1 MRTWPRSRCS
11 TGSILSAERG
21 VLAALAMLLAFFS
34 TGARAD
40 VFTAGEFRITRDA
53 SEDTYQLAARL
64 PASPT
69 ASMDILWPAGCVQ
82 MRAQRQH
89 LGNQAQL
96 VFEARCNRPLGR
108 EDFIA
113 TPWRLDGARMLGELD
128 GVPVSTTLPRADGGM
143 KLPVVFGPR
152 ADRSFSELAPEFLWQ
167 GMLHI
172 WIGWD
177 HLAFVLCLCMLARGV
192 RLLGLVT
199 AFTLGHSLSLGLA
212 FFGVLTLPI
221 QPVEAVIALSIVL
234 VAREALL
241 ARGRT
246 YQAMTRPLL
255 VATGFGL
262 VHGLGFASALGELG
276 VSMGERWWALVFF
289 NLGVELGQVMFVLL
303 VVGALAL
310 LRQVRLEGATR
321 AVSIY
326 LAGGLGVFWAL
337 ERIAGFPWG

>member
-1 MRTWPRSRCS
+1 
-11 TGSILSAERG
+11 LSAERPW
-21 VLAALAMLLAFFS
+21 LAALALLLALFS

-40 VFTAGEFRITRDA
+40 VFAAGEFRIAHDA
-53 SEDTYQLAARL
+53 GEDAYQLKARL
-64 PASPT
+64 PAAAA
-69 ASMDILWPAGCVQ
+69 ASLDIRWPAGCIQTQV
-82 MRAQRQH
+82 QRQY
-89 LGNQAQL
+89 LGNQALL
-96 VFEARCNRPLGR
+96 VFEARCDRPLGR
-108 EDFIA
+108 GDFIA
-113 TPWRLDGARMLGELD
+113 TPWRLDGARIQGEFD
-128 GVPVSTTLPRADGGM
+128 GVPVSATLPRADDGM
-143 KLPVVFGPR
+143 KLPVIFGPR
-152 ADRSFSELAPEFLWQ
+152 ADRSFGELAPEFLWQ

-177 HLAFVLCLCMLARGV
+177 HLAFVLCLCMLARGI

-212 FFGVLTLPI
+212 FFGVLSLPI
-221 QPVEAVIALSIVL
+221 QPVEAAIALSIVL

-246 YQAMTRPLL
+246 YHAMTRPLI

-276 VSMGERWWALVFF
+276 VSMAERWWALVFF
-289 NLGVELGQVMFVLL
+289 NLGVELGQVVFVLL
-303 VVGALAL
+303 VVGTLAL
-310 LRQVRLEGATR
+310 LRQLRLEAVMR
-321 AVSIY
+321 AASIY

>member
-1 MRTWPRSRCS
+1 MRGWPRSRRS
-11 TGSILSAERG
+11 TGSRLSAERPW
-21 VLAALAMLLAFFS
+21 LAALALLLALFS

-53 SEDTYQLAARL
+53 SEDTYQLVARL
-64 PASPT
+64 PASPA
-69 ASMDILWPAGCVQ
+69 ASLDIGWPAGCVQ
-82 MRAQRQH
+82 TRAQRQY
-89 LGNQAQL
+89 LGNQAHL
-96 VFEARCNRPLGR
+96 VFEARCDRPLGR

-113 TPWRLDGARMLGELD
+113 TPWRLDGARIRGELD
-128 GVPVSTTLPRADGGM
+128 GIPVSATLPRADGGM
-143 KLPVVFGPR
+143 QIPVVFGPR
-152 ADRSFSELAPEFLWQ
+152 ADRSFGELAPEFLWQ

-212 FFGVLTLPI
+212 FFGVLSLPI

-234 VAREALL
+234 IAREALR
-241 ARGRT
+241 ARGRI
-246 YQAMTRPLL
+246 YQALTRPLL

-276 VSMGERWWALVFF
+276 VAMGERWWALVFF
-289 NLGVELGQVMFVLL
+289 NLGVELGQLVFVLL
-303 VVGALAL
+303 VVGTLAL
-310 LRQVRLEGATR
+310 LRQLRLADATR
-321 AVSIY
+321 AASVY
-326 LAGGLGVFWAL
+326 LAGCLGVFWAL

>member
-1 MRTWPRSRCS
+1 
-11 TGSILSAERG
+11 LSAERRW
-21 VLAALAMLLAFFS
+21 LAALAMLLAFLS

-64 PASPT
+64 PASPA
-69 ASMDILWPAGCVQ
+69 ASLDIRWPAGCVQ
-82 MRAQRQH
+82 TRAQRH
-89 LGNQAQL
+89 YLGNEAQL
-96 VFEARCNRPLGR
+96 VFEARCDRPLGR

-113 TPWRLDGARMLGELD
+113 TPWQLDGARIRGEFD
-128 GVPVSTTLPRADGGM
+128 GVPVLATLPRADGGM
-143 KLPVVFGPR
+143 QLPVVFGSR
-152 ADRSFSELAPEFLWQ
+152 ADRSFGELAPEFLWQ

-192 RLLGLVT
+192 RLIGLVT

-212 FFGVLTLPI
+212 FFGVLSLPI

-234 VAREALL
+234 MAREALL
-241 ARGRT
+241 ARDRT
-246 YQAMTRPLL
+246 GQGLTRPLL

-276 VSMGERWWALVFF
+276 VSVGERWWALVFF
-289 NLGVELGQVMFVLL
+289 NLGVELGQLVFVMF

-310 LRQVRLEGATR
+310 LRQLRMADAMRT
-321 AVSIY
+321 ASMY
-326 LAGGLGVFWAL
+326 MAGGLGVFWAL